1 MKIKTMGYM
10 IKQGFIG
17 LWRNRGMSF
26 ASIASV
32 TASLLVLGM
41 IIILVLNMNN
51 IAEMG
56 QSQFDN
62 IQVYLEDELENE
74 QISNIGAELENI
86 QGVSYVEYESQDDAL
101 EKMKESWGEQGYLLE
116 TLENNPLPDSY
127 VVYFQELE
135 ASQAVVRNIERITG
149 VDEVRYYQDV
159 IDNLVNIADFVQLA
173 GLILIGILGLI
184 AMFIIS
190 NTIKLTLNARRQ
202 EISIMK
208 YVGATNWFIR
218 WPFVVEGI
226 FLGFFGSL
234 IALVV
239 VYFGYEYVYNLVYAR
254 FYALFAEY
262 IVSAEAML
270 QQITV
275 MFIVIGIGVGI
286 LGSLISMRKHLKV

>member
-1 MKIKTMGYM
+1 
-10 IKQGFIG
+10 
-17 LWRNRGMSF
+17 
-26 ASIASV
+26 
-32 TASLLVLGM
+32 
-41 IIILVLNMNN
+41 
-51 IAEMG
+51 MG

-74 QISNIGAELENI
+74 EISNIGAELENI